1 MIGTL
6 PVRMQPV
13 SYATVPLSSEYL
25 SQASLFDKEVYPLP
39 KVLPGQEAVIVD
51 ADEWQHNFKR
61 GRVLSYSYVTGLH
74 TILFDSV
81 SASDFY
87 GREIIQAK
95 KEEDRSAFCKL
106 PQKGWIFVDGIG
118 YNKRYEN
125 KNGDDWY

>member
-25 SQASLFDKEVYPLP
+25 SQASLFDKRVYPLP
-39 KVLPGQEAVIVD
+39 KVLPEEFAVIVD
-51 ADEWQHNFKR
+51 ADAWQHNFKR
-61 GRVLSYSYVTGLH
+61 GRVLRYSYVTGLH

-81 SASDFY
+81 SEAEFY

-95 KEEDRSAFCKL
+95 KEEDRSA
-106 PQKGWIFVDGIG
+106 IFVS
-118 YNKRYEN
+118 
-125 KNGDDWY
+125 